1 MGIVNDKE
9 EKKML
14 IPAKDVGRVILEDL
28 REFAKK
34 EYPEATEAER
44 EELIAK
50 FLGAW
55 SRQMFTAQTLG

>member
-1 MGIVNDKE
+1 
-9 EKKML
+9 ML

-44 EELIAK
+44 EESVK
-50 FLGAW
+50 QFLCALGGV
-55 SRQMFTAQTLG
+55 MFKGPKNG